1 MILKDKVVV
10 ITWASAWIG
19 KAIAL
24 RIAKEW
30 AILALVARSSDS
42 LEAVKKEALE
52 LWAANVLTCVCDLS
66 KVSDINATTTKI
78 LEELG
83 WVDVLI
89 NNAWIWQKLS
99 QLEEVDPEY
108 IDQLIAVNFTGTIH
122 MTHRLLPS
130 MKSRDNETAL
140 INVSSKSWIW
150 AAAWQ
155 SVYAATKWWVR
166 GFTDVLK
173 LDLQGT
179 NVRVAGIYQAGTRT
193 EMFEKTGEDFPVEK
207 FTDPAD
213 LADTIGH
220 MLTLPPKIWL
230 NDVRVEF

>member
-1 MILKDKVVV
+1 MELKNKVVV
-10 ITWASAWIG
+10 VTWSSAWIG
-19 KAIAL
+19 KAVAL
-24 RIAKEW
+24 RIAKEGS
-30 AILALVARSSDS
+30 ILVLVARSSDA

-52 LWAANVLTCVCDLS
+52 LGAASVLACVCDLS
-66 KVSDINATTTKI
+66 KVSDIDATTTKI

-99 QLEEVDPEY
+99 QLEE
-108 IDQLIAVNFTGTIH
+108 IDADYVSQLIAVNLSGTIH

-140 INVSSKSWIW
+140 INISSKSGIW

-193 EMFEKTGEDFPVEK
+193 EMFEKADEDFPVEK